1 MSAMTSKNPAQASS
15 RVSIPPSEPLS
26 VVSIC
31 LDKETWGILKS
42 FVDSTP
48 VVRLQK
54 HLSDYRVDDHESV
67 LEWVGY
73 PPPDIC
79 LLDFDSDRRSAA
91 LVAERIHA
99 EAPETA
105 IFAVSSQS
113 QPDQIIQA
121 MRSGCSEYL
130 EKPLD
135 SEQLLNAIARVG
147 GRRREKKEQAKAQV
161 LAFVGAKG
169 GCGVTTIV

>member
-1 MSAMTSKNPAQASS
+1 MSAIPSKNPVQAWS
-15 RVSIPPSEPLS
+15 RESIPPSEPLS

-31 LDKETWGILKS
+31 LDKETWGILKI

-67 LEWVGY
+67 LEWVGD

-91 LVAERIHA
+91 MVAERIHA
-99 EAPETA
+99 DAPETE
-105 IFAVSSQS
+105 IFAISAKS
-113 QPDQIIQA
+113 QPDEIIQA
-121 MRSGCSEYL
+121 VRSGSSE
-130 EKPLD
+130 
-135 SEQLLNAIARVG
+135 
-147 GRRREKKEQAKAQV
+147 
-161 LAFVGAKG
+161 
-169 GCGVTTIV
+169 